1 MSDKNIQAADF
12 NIDSSFRHWPGD
24 AAEDRAGPFFSRF
37 NETGI
42 ESRFRSS
49 PDNANMFGQVHGGV
63 LMTFADYTLCM
74 AACCDPDSGEM
85 TPLVTVSMNS
95 EFVSS
100 AQAGDLVCGQA
111 SITRRG
117 GSLVFVRGQL
127 SVEDRVVM
135 SCSAVLKLIRQ
146 R

>member
-1 MSDKNIQAADF
+1 MSDNVFQATEF

-24 AAEDRAGPFFSRF
+24 TAEDRVGPFFSRF
-37 NETGI
+37 YESGI

-49 PDNANMFGQVHGGV
+49 ELNANMFGQVHGGV

-74 AACCDPDSGEM
+74 AACCDPNTGDM

-100 AQAGDLVCGQA
+100 AQAGDLICGQA

-117 GSLVFVRGQL
+117 GSLVFVRGEL
-127 SVEDRVVM
+127 RVDERIVM

>member
-1 MSDKNIQAADF
+1 MPDKIFQAVDF
-12 NIDSSFRHWPGD
+12 DIDSSFRHWPGD
-24 AAEDRAGPFFSRF
+24 TAEDRVGPFFSRF
-37 NETGI
+37 NAQGI

-49 PDNANMFGQVHGGV
+49 TDNANMFGQVHGGV

-74 AACCDPDSGEM
+74 AACCDPVSGEM
-85 TPLVTVSMNS
+85 TPLVTVNMNS

-100 AQAGDLVCGQA
+100 AQAGDLISGEA

-117 GSLVFVRGQL
+117 GSLVFVRGEL
-127 SVEDRVVM
+127 RVEERIVM
-135 SCSAVLKLIRQ
+135 TCSAVLKLIRQ

>member
-1 MSDKNIQAADF
+1 MSEKTFQASEF
-12 NIDSSFRHWPGD
+12 KIESSFKHWPGD
-24 AAEDRAGPFFSRF
+24 TAEDRVGPFFSRF
-37 NETGI
+37 DELGI

-49 PDNANMFGQVHGGV
+49 EVNANMFGQVHGGV

-74 AACCDPDSGEM
+74 AACCDPDTGDM

-100 AQAGDLVCGQA
+100 AQAGDLICGQA

-117 GSLVFVRGQL
+117 GSLVFVRGEL
-127 SVEDRVVM
+127 RVEDRIVM